1 MPKQALIRPLP
12 PYLGE
17 VELSLHRK
25 DIQKFLPGE
34 GTRMVVIASF
44 IGLAAGLANILFRS
58 TEHFVH
64 HYFFEGGLRLLLGEH
79 GPEIF
84 EGVNACL
91 FAHTSPMILLLPLL
105 PMVGMVLLIPLAWLY
120 PGEVNG
126 YGFTK
131 FLRKVNLQGG
141 RLKFRNIPLK
151 TLTTSLTIGTGG
163 SAGVEGP
170 IALVGGAVGSLVGQ
184 FFRVSGDRMKVYIAA
199 GCAGGIGAMFN
210 APIAGVF
217 FASEIVL
224 LGTYEMSAFS
234 ALVISSA
241 MATVVSRAT
250 YGESPA
256 FPIPHYQLVN
266 PWIEIPLYLFLG
278 LIIGIIAVGH
288 IRFFYG
294 VRDRFR
300 DLAIHP
306 FLKPIMGAFFVGLIG
321 LFFPQVMGD
330 GYFYIERVLANDGV
344 LWVMLLLIA
353 MKILAT
359 AITLGS
365 GGAGGVF
372 APALFIGA
380 MIGGAFGAVCHYL
393 FPSLVANSG
402 AYAAVGIGAFLGA
415 TTHSPLTAI
424 FLLFEMTG
432 NYQIIVPVMLT
443 SIIGTVVAKHLYNDS
458 IDTVDFS
465 REGID
470 IHQGRETAVMK
481 SLKVGQAMSED
492 VDFISETANVNQLL
506 KIFSLAEESFYFP
519 VLAECGPK
527 SGQMIGVI
535 SLQDVKSI
543 IHDEELRLSAT
554 VGNICARNV
563 ITLTPDVSLYD
574 AMTQFVVKGIEE
586 IPVVESADNMWVVGM
601 LKRREVINAYNREVL
616 KRGISR
622 QTAAIPLHGQ

>member
-1 MPKQALIRPLP
+1 MALINR
-12 PYLGE
+12 E
-17 VELSLHRK
+17 
-25 DIQKFLPGE
+25 DWQKFIPGE
-34 GTRMVVIASF
+34 GTRMVVIACF
-44 IGLAAGLANILFRS
+44 IGLAAGLANILFRT
-58 TEHFVH
+58 TEKFIH
-64 HYFFEGGLRLLLGEH
+64 HYIFEDGLRLLIGEH

-84 EGVNACL
+84 KSVDAFL
-91 FAHTSPMILLLPLL
+91 FAEVGPRILLLPLL
-105 PMVGMVLLIPLAWLY
+105 PVLGMVLLIPFSY
-120 PGEVNG
+120 FFPCEVNG

-141 RLKFRNIPLK
+141 RIKFRNILLK
-151 TLTTSLTIGTGG
+151 TISTSLTIGTGG

-170 IALVGGAVGSLVGQ
+170 IAQVGGAVGSQVGQ

-210 APIAGVF
+210 APMAGVF

-256 FPIPHYQLVN
+256 FPIPDYQLIN
-266 PWIEIPLYLFLG
+266 PWLEIPLYLLMG

-288 IRFFYG
+288 IRFFY
-294 VRDRFR
+294 VIRDKFSQ
-300 DLAIHP
+300 LKVHP
-306 FLKPIMGAFFVGLIG
+306 YVKPIIGAMLVGWLGI
-321 LFFPQVMGD
+321 FFPQVMGD
-330 GYFYIERVLANDGV
+330 GYFYIEKVLANDGIW
-344 LWVMLLLIA
+344 WVMAILVLL
-353 MKILAT
+353 KILAT
-359 AITLGS
+359 ALTLGS

-380 MIGGAFGAVCHYL
+380 MIGGAYGAICHSL

-415 TTHSPLTAI
+415 TTHSPLTSI

-432 NYQIIVPVMLT
+432 NYQIIIPVMLA
-443 SIIGTVVAKHLYNDS
+443 SIIGTVVAKHLYHDS

-465 REGID
+465 KEGID
-470 IHQGRETAVMK
+470 IHEGRETAIMK

-492 VDFISETANVNQLL
+492 VDFISERANVNQLL
-506 KIFSLAEESFYFP
+506 KIFSMAEESFYFP
-519 VLAECGPK
+519 VLAETGSK
-527 SGQMIGVI
+527 AGQMVGVI

-543 IHDEELRLSAT
+543 LHDEELRVCST

-563 ITLTPDVSLYD
+563 ITLTPDNSLYE

-586 IPVVESADNMWVVGM
+586 IPVVESQDEMWVVGM
-601 LKRREVINAYNREVL
+601 LKRREAINAYNREVL
-616 KRGISR
+616 KRGISEK
-622 QTAAIPLHGQ
+622 TASIRLR